1 MKAVQEIQ
9 DKAKEFLKMVQD
21 AKSVGIA
28 GHINPDGDCLG
39 AMLALYDCLKGL
51 GKDVD
56 VYSSLKELPD
66 NYTFLPGMEK
76 IKGSIDAKKHDMF
89 IAVDCPNLKRLG
101 IYRESF
107 QLAKYTVNI
116 DHHADN
122 KNFANLN
129 FVYNGISSSSE
140 IVFWILKFCGF
151 GISYNAALCLYTG
164 IVTDTGRFQYSNTYP
179 STFEAAQQLVLLGVK
194 PVEVFRKVYEN
205 IKPEVLK
212 LLGLVLERIENKNGF
227 YWSYIN
233 AKDFSDYKVSPSETE
248 NFIDYIRAI
257 KGVEVA
263 ALFKS
268 FDEKT
273 NSWKVSLR
281 SRGNLNVQKLCARF
295 GGGGHPEASGCEVT
309 GNLGEAVRK
318 VYKEYEKMKKRGQD
332 SGA

>member
-9 DKAKEFLKMVQD
+9 NKAEEFLKIVQD
-21 AKSVGIA
+21 AKTVGIA

-56 VYSSLKELPD
+56 VYASSKDLPE
-66 NYTFLPGMEK
+66 NYYFLPGTDE
-76 IKGSIDAKKHDMF
+76 IKNSDDGKKHDIF
-89 IAVDCPNLKRLG
+89 IAIDCPNLKRLG
-101 IYRESF
+101 IYREIF
-107 QLAKYTVNI
+107 LRAKYTVNI

-122 KNFANLN
+122 ENFANLN
-129 FVYNGISSSSE
+129 FVSTDISSSSE
-140 IVFWILKFCGF
+140 IVFWILKSCGF
-151 GISYNAALCLYTG
+151 EISYNAALCLYTG

-212 LLGLVLERIENKNGF
+212 LLGLVLERVENKNGF
-227 YWSYIN
+227 YWSYID
-233 AKDFSDYKVSPSETE
+233 AKDFSDYNVRPSETE

-268 FDEKT
+268 FDEEI

-281 SRGNLNVQKLCARF
+281 SRGSLNVQKLCARF

-309 GNLGEAVRK
+309 GNLSEAVRK
-318 VYKEYEKMKKRGQD
+318 ILEEYEKMKNLEAD
-332 SGA
+332 E